1 MLASLLAALLAPGPR
16 AAAQDASAR
25 IYVRRIELEGLVR
38 SADYVLRRELLQ
50 LEGAF
55 LNTAALDE
63 SLRRIGALRFI
74 ERVDASVRPVP
85 GTPDLV
91 DIVINVTEA
100 PSRRYGGGGGWSE
113 SLRASARLY
122 YADENLLGTG
132 QRLSLAA
139 TGSGLRSAFEL
150 SHTTPHIRASE
161 IARTIEI
168 SSRHVDRLTKDT
180 AVVDARLT
188 SLVLE
193 YGYPLAGAGRRASPL
208 RALAP
213 VLADEETLLPT
224 AEIRERLAALGDV
237 LDELRPTACCGT
249 LRLGVALRRSEL
261 TPAAGVSTQLADWLA
276 GHGAVEYADLRE
288 ADFQLR
294 FRHDTRDRAVFPSAG
309 VEHEL
314 RFTAALPGSDVEYA
328 LADYR
333 LSAYR
338 PLGPR
343 WTLRAM
349 GRLGYGR
356 GYGDSASMPPYLH
369 WFAGGPLTVRGFA
382 ENTLG
387 PRDSFGNPYGGNLLV
402 SARFELVTPWP
413 GRWRD
418 RVRIGFF
425 ADAGNV
431 FATEDVAF
439 TDPAG
444 RRLDYGFDASALR
457 RSIGLAAEILS
468 PFGALR
474 LSYAVPLGA
483 EDGHPNPFLRDDV
496 DRLQLS
502 FGVDF

>member
-1 MLASLLAALLAPGPR
+1 M
-16 AAAQDASAR
+16 
-25 IYVRRIELEGLVR
+25 R
-38 SADYVLRRELLQ
+38 SADHVLRRELLQ

-63 SLRRIGALRFI
+63 SLRRIGALRFV
-74 ERVDASVRPVP
+74 EGVEASIRPVP

-91 DIVINVTEA
+91 DVVLTVTEA

-113 SLRASARLY
+113 SLRASARLHY
-122 YADENLLGTG
+122 TNENLFGTG

-139 TGSGLRSAFEL
+139 AGSELRSAFEL
-150 SHTTPHIRASE
+150 SHTTPHIHASE
-161 IARTIEI
+161 IARTVEV
-168 SSRHVDRLTKDT
+168 SSRQVDRLTKDT
-180 AVVDARLT
+180 ALVDARLT
-188 SLVLE
+188 SLALE
-193 YGYPLAGAGRRASPL
+193 YGYPLAGGGRRALPP

-213 VLADEETLLPT
+213 VLASEETLLPT

-261 TPAAGVSTQLADWLA
+261 SPAAGVSTQLADWLA
-276 GHGAVEYADLRE
+276 EHGDGSAGGEPGRRSADLRE
-288 ADFQLR
+288 VDFQLR
-294 FRHDTRDRAVFPSAG
+294 FRRDTRDRAVLPSAG
-309 VEHEL
+309 VEHDL

-338 PLGPR
+338 PIGQR
-343 WTLRAM
+343 WTLRVS
-349 GRLGYGR
+349 GRLAYGS
-356 GYGDSASMPPYLH
+356 GYGDSTSMPPYLH
-369 WFAGGPLTVRGFA
+369 WFAGGPLTVRGYR

-387 PRDSFGNPYGGNLLV
+387 PRDSLGNPYGGNLLV
-402 SARFELVTPWP
+402 GARVELVTPWP

-418 RVRIGFF
+418 RIRVGFF

-439 TDPAG
+439 TDAAG
-444 RRLDYGFDASALR
+444 SPLDYGFDASALR
-457 RSIGLAAEILS
+457 RSAGLAAEILS

-483 EDGHPNPFLRDDV
+483 DDDHPSPFLRDRV

>member
-1 MLASLLAALLAPGPR
+1 PARLAPLPGPCRTSAGAARTRSIRSLRCSTSAATRSCAATISTPSTSRSADRPRAWPRSRRARSSSASSAAASPSPTSSCVSRCSVRKTSASSTRPPRRPSSRSSSTPARPGARANRWTGASAGTRTNACRSSALASRRAPSCSACCRSSSSMRIRSNARTRTRFSACASASAGKSGFVRVLLASLLAALLAPGPR

-91 DIVINVTEA
+91 DNVINVTEA

-288 ADFQLR
+288 
-294 FRHDTRDRAVFPSAG
+294 
-309 VEHEL
+309 
-314 RFTAALPGSDVEYA
+314 
-328 LADYR
+328 
-333 LSAYR
+333 
-338 PLGPR
+338 
-343 WTLRAM
+343 
-349 GRLGYGR
+349 
-356 GYGDSASMPPYLH
+356 
-369 WFAGGPLTVRGFA
+369 
-382 ENTLG
+382 
-387 PRDSFGNPYGGNLLV
+387 
-402 SARFELVTPWP
+402 
-413 GRWRD
+413 
-418 RVRIGFF
+418 
-425 ADAGNV
+425 
-431 FATEDVAF
+431 
-439 TDPAG
+439 
-444 RRLDYGFDASALR
+444 
-457 RSIGLAAEILS
+457 
-468 PFGALR
+468 
-474 LSYAVPLGA
+474 
-483 EDGHPNPFLRDDV
+483 
-496 DRLQLS
+496 
-502 FGVDF
+502 